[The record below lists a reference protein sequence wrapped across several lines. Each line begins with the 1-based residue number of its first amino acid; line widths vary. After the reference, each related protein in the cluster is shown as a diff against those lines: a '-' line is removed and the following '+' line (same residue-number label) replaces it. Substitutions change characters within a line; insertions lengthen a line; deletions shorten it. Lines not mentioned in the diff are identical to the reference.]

1 MFFHEGN
8 CKVNVAFENKGLM
21 QRDQQQNELL
31 KIFQDAAS
39 KKWSTK
45 VTYQVGVTKPKSK
58 EKTVIIIDESD
69 AIMFKD
75 LLAFNKAIKGE
86 NIYVIGLTAT
96 AYGKESSLEADAI
109 DRLDFRVYRTCD
121 QDLTIDPTVHRSQ
134 KIETPFNYEKLIGE
148 QRTLRP
154 VLVLAKGDMFDY
166 LATLA
171 HVTVVTENTPYEELR
186 HLDEKKGIA

>member
-1 MFFHEGN
+1 M
-8 CKVNVAFENKGLM
+8 
-21 QRDQQQNELL
+21 
-31 KIFQDAAS
+31 
-39 KKWSTK
+39 
-45 VTYQVGVTKPKSK
+45 
-58 EKTVIIIDESD
+58 
-69 AIMFKD
+69 
-75 LLAFNKAIKGE
+75 
-86 NIYVIGLTAT
+86 IGLTAT

-134 KIETPFNYEKLIGE
+134 KIETPFNYAKLIGE

-186 HLDEKKGIA
+186 HLDEKKGIAYSVYVANEQFGWRGVDYRSSKGIALIIGAAFGDPRERI